1 MIKDA
6 FNTPLEK
13 RLGICICKLWFLH
26 RPDDYI
32 GFMPICLPKFS
43 NKSPPMAVFY
53 YCILLCLF
61 VSKYDINGN
70 GLNYN
75 SAVSSNKIKYIILKS
90 SARIKQSVIGVA
102 LETPPVIRLGICMYK
117 TSLLHWRDNYIGFM
131 PSCSPKFYNKIGAMA
146 LLCVD
151 WKTSSFN
158 RCTFYCIRRMERCVD
173 NSLGMTTVSTNNPH

>member
-1 MIKDA
+1 
-6 FNTPLEK
+6 
-13 RLGICICKLWFLH
+13 
-26 RPDDYI
+26 
-32 GFMPICLPKFS
+32 
-43 NKSPPMAVFY
+43 MAVFY

-117 TSLLHWRDNYIGFM
+117 TSLLH
-131 PSCSPKFYNKIGAMA
+131 
-146 LLCVD
+146 
-151 WKTSSFN
+151 
-158 RCTFYCIRRMERCVD
+158 
-173 NSLGMTTVSTNNPH
+173 